1 MLCSFIYVNGG
12 VFTSKTPVGVNRV
25 DTHKNVQDA
34 ASTNKNVEHS
44 RWTKKTQTHLNI
56 LAKTV

>member
-12 VFTSKTPVGVNRV
+12 VSTSKTPVAVNRV

-44 RWTKKTQTHLNI
+44 RWTKKKPKHI
-56 LAKTV
+56 